1 MNYSR
6 LAGVMAAVG
15 ALLLTVTP
23 LSAEKTPPA
32 KEPGKG
38 ARMRRMRRNAVLWRV
53 FSQLNDA
60 ERKKMHD
67 LQRNNPE
74 AFTVEMRKL
83 VDKYEQLER
92 ARNERLLSL
101 IDKYRK
107 SKDEKER
114 AKLKDEL
121 TRMEK
126 ERFEQHLAGLS
137 RTIANTRQRLAFME
151 KELNKRKAKKEA
163 IVDARV
169 EAMLTGKIPVFAPQG
184 PPPPPPGPP
193 GPPRRP
199 PFRGRPPRPQMAEQV
214 R

>member
-1 MNYSR
+1 
-6 LAGVMAAVG
+6 
-15 ALLLTVTP
+15 
-23 LSAEKTPPA
+23 
-32 KEPGKG
+32 
-38 ARMRRMRRNAVLWRV
+38 MRRNAVLWRV

-92 ARNERLLSL
+92 IRNERLLSL

-137 RTIANTRQRLAFME
+137 RTIANTRRRLAFME

-169 EAMLTGKIPVFAPQG
+169 EAILTGKIPVFAPQG
-184 PPPPPPGPP
+184 SPPPPQGPP

-199 PFRGRPPRPQMAEQV
+199 PFRGKPPRPQMAEQV